1 MGKKAYQYIKRR
13 KKMSKNYDDYKPI
26 NPGPPRKR
34 KNNVL
39 AFVQYAIIL
48 LLIFSLLFSGGYF
61 IISHV
66 NEKNAPVDD
75 IPPLDTEFTQPP
87 ENLDTDD
94 TEQTTEPEIEDTTIP
109 DEPTTP
115 PENVIDINSY
125 KKIELPKTDI
135 NKGNL
140 ILVGANSKV
149 VYPTNQD
156 LVVLG
161 AKKTKSYQVSLYEM
175 KIHKNILDPLNLM
188 LDDFAKATEK
198 KDIIVQTGY
207 RDEKRQTAVYNDYVK
222 KHGEEAAKTAVSKPG
237 ESDHNTGLGVVLK
250 VYRAKEKK
258 TYELFNLE
266 GYNWITENCYKYG
279 FVERYP
285 KSKVDKTGIDYS
297 NTTYLRYVGVPL
309 AELMKKN
316 DICLEEFLI
325 VMKGYPFG
333 SVHYNYETENGDK
346 YEMYYVSGEVEG
358 DVVSVNVPLEKEYT
372 ISGNNTD
379 GFIVI
384 VKK

>member
-1 MGKKAYQYIKRR
+1 
-13 KKMSKNYDDYKPI
+13 MSKNYDDYKPI

-34 KNNVL
+34 KNTAL

-48 LLIFSLLFSGGYF
+48 LLVFSLLFSGGYF

-66 NEKNAPVDD
+66 NEKDANAPLDN
-75 IPPLDTEFTQPP
+75 IPPLNTEPDQTFDET
-87 ENLDTDD
+87 ETEE
-94 TEQTTEPEIEDTTIP
+94 TEQTDIPETEETTIP
-109 DEPTTP
+109 DEPVEV
-115 PENVIDINSY
+115 PENVIDVNSY
-125 KKIELPKTDI
+125 NKIELPKTDI
-135 NKGNL
+135 NKGDL

-149 VYPTNQD
+149 VYPMNQE

-175 KIHKNILDPLNLM
+175 KIHKNILDPLNSM
-188 LDDFAKATEK
+188 LDAFAEATGN
-198 KDIIVQTGY
+198 KDVIVQTGY
-207 RDEKRQTAVYNDYVK
+207 RDEARQTTVYNDYVK

-250 VYRAKEKK
+250 VYKAKEKK
-258 TYELFNLE
+258 TYELFDLE
-266 GYNWITENCYKYG
+266 GYSWIAENCYKYG

-285 KSKVDKTGIDYS
+285 ENKVEKTGIDYS
-297 NTTYLRYVGVPL
+297 NTTYLRYVGVPV
-309 AELMKKN
+309 AELLKKN
-316 DICLEEFLI
+316 DICLEEFLL

-346 YEMYYVSGEVEG
+346 YEMYYVGGESEG
-358 DVVSVNVPLEKEYT
+358 DKVSVSVPIEKEYT
-372 ISGNNTD
+372 VSGNNTD